1 MSQLMDEE
9 ADPLAIK
16 IVNQGRG
23 GAQMGENLGV
33 QGYIIFF
40 NFNLAILGLRVVP
53 RRIFSRGMWDLVP

>member
-40 NFNLAILGLRVVP
+40 LF
-53 RRIFSRGMWDLVP
+53 

>member
-40 NFNLAILGLRVVP
+40 ILIWLCWVLELCHTGY
-53 RRIFSRGMWDLVP
+53 LVEACGI